1 MSETISKLRDRN
13 KVRTYYRDLNQK
25 TIGSRL
31 ITYCLNFPD
40 FLRFHNRDFIPKYTN
55 VGCNTTPPPGGR
67 PAGDGGDSGRT
78 RRGESADVAGE
89 GPVCGLRQ

>member
-55 VGCNTTPPPGGR
+55 VGCNTTPPPQEED
-67 PAGDGGDSGRT
+67 PLEMAAT
-78 RRGESADVAGE
+78 VAEHGVE
-89 GPVCGLRQ
+89 NPLMWLERDQCAV